1 MKKTALPLLAAL
13 LLAPLAALHAADAP
27 KPKPNIVFILVDD
40 MPYAG
45 PSVTGNKL
53 LQTPHMDRIAK
64 EGMLFSRAY
73 TEPLCGPSRATLMTG
88 QFAGRHG
95 RTDNVPGVHPY
106 ALMQEP
112 LAPLPE
118 GTPAEGFAGEAAAGA
133 RLPDPVQPGGYS
145 LVQALKAGGYRTGI
159 TGKWHLPLQH
169 LTPKLAPRYGF
180 DFCTD
185 KPDRSQPYRDTKHFT
200 DDAIRFMR
208 DNRAQSFFL
217 YVPYVAVHGGHVV
230 PPEDQARWM
239 ERLKGKKDIAPDMF
253 ASLEFVDRSVG
264 RILDALDDLKLADN
278 TIVIFASDNGGV
290 GKDLYSVENAPFR
303 LGKGTL
309 YEGGVRVP
317 LFIRWPG
324 QIQPGS
330 RCNAPVHFA
339 DMLPTLCDAA
349 GVKPDPAHKL
359 DGTNLRPLFTGGT
372 LPERTLFVSY
382 PHYLAEHGTT
392 PVRAAIQG
400 RYKLVWH
407 PHDHIEIAGARVTE
421 STIRYLP
428 QPRTELFDMESDP
441 GEHENLADKYPEKV
455 SELKSLLETWMKQTG
470 ANALTPNPAYD
481 ATRPL
486 FNTRDEAIKKER
498 EQKKARK

>member
-1 MKKTALPLLAAL
+1 MKPHHIFLNFL
-13 LLAPLAALHAADAP
+13 LLFTPFAGNVLAEAP

-45 PSVTGNKL
+45 PSAMGNTL
-53 LQTPHMDRIAK
+53 LQTPQMDRIAK

-106 ALMQEP
+106 ALMREP

-118 GTPAEGFAGEAAAGA
+118 AMPADAFPGEAAAGA
-133 RLPDPVQPGGYS
+133 RLPDPVRPGGYS
-145 LVQALKAGGYRTGI
+145 LVHALKAAGYRTGI

-169 LTPKLAPRYGF
+169 LTQNLARQYGF
-180 DFCTD
+180 DFCTE
-185 KPDRSQPYRDTKHFT
+185 KPDRSQPYRDTQHFT
-200 DDAIRFMR
+200 DDAIQFIR
-208 DNRAQSFFL
+208 DSRAQNFFL

-230 PPEDQARWM
+230 PKEDQARWKA
-239 ERLKGKKDIAPDMF
+239 RLKGKKEIMAPDML
-253 ASLEFVDRSVG
+253 ASLEFVDHSVG
-264 RILDALDDLKLADN
+264 RILDALDELKLTDN

-290 GKDLYSVENAPFR
+290 GKDLYSVENAPLR

-324 QIQPGS
+324 QIQPGT
-330 RCNAPVHFA
+330 RCDVPVHFA

-349 GVKPDPAHKL
+349 GAKPDPAHPL
-359 DGTNLRPLFTGGT
+359 DGANLKPLFSVGT
-372 LPERTLFVSY
+372 LPERTFCVTY
-382 PHYLAEHGTT
+382 PHYFAEHGTT
-392 PVRAAIQG
+392 PVRAAIQS

-407 PHDHIEIAGARVTE
+407 PYDHIEIVGARVTE
-421 STIRYLP
+421 AAIRYVA
-428 QPRTELFDMESDP
+428 QARAELFDLETDP
-441 GEHENLADKYPEKV
+441 GEHENLADKHPEKV
-455 SELKSLLETWMKQTG
+455 GELKSIVEIWMKQTG
-470 ANALTPNPAYD
+470 SNDLTPNPGYD
-481 ATRPL
+481 PSRPL
-486 FNTRDEAIKKER
+486 FNTRDEALKKER
-498 EQKKARK
+498 EGKSK